1 MILLPV
7 ACYWIYSTILFVLS
21 WLRLTSVELHRIPT
35 DQKMR
40 PANRVTVSHVLQR
53 VAVQHAIQIAVAYAL
68 AVGMREDNMSTRSVE
83 HPLLIVAKI
92 IIASVMLDTYQYW
105 MHRWMHTNRWLYRNF
120 HSVHHELTVLYAFGA
135 LYNHPMEGLLM
146 DTVGSGLPTVVLDM
160 HPWTATAFFCIAT
173 LKTVDDHCGY
183 ALPWDPLQTLFRNNA
198 VYHDIHHWG
207 KGRMYNF
214 SQPFF
219 TFWDVWMGTDYEIEM
234 QKQAVAKSQ
243 RSVSNTTISC
253 AAVAAEPPQTT
264 VTTSSRSPSN
274 SSSTSPPRRRVV
286 SKTMHVADDSDL
298 LNASPSA
305 TLSDSDCSDD
315 SAIGSSCG
323 DDWEAEKACDD
334 RSAAL
339 RRRNNTVSHIDPWQP
354 PSATQT

>member
-7 ACYWIYSTILFVLS
+7 ACYWIYSTILFILS

-53 VAVQHAIQIAVAYAL
+53 VAVQHAIQIAVAYGL
-68 AVGMREDNMSTRSVE
+68 AVGMREDNMSTRPVE
-83 HPLLIVAKI
+83 HPLLFVAKI
-92 IIASVMLDTYQYW
+92 VIASVMLDTYQYW

-135 LYNHPMEGLLM
+135 LYNHPLEGLLM
-146 DTVGSGLPTVVLDM
+146 DTVGSGLPTLVLDM

-219 TFWDVWMGTDYEIEM
+219 TFWDVWMGTDYEIAM
-234 QKQAVAKSQ
+234 QKQAAAKAQ
-243 RSVSNTTISC
+243 RSVANGDFSS
-253 AAVAAEPPQTT
+253 AAVAAEPPMTT
-264 VTTSSRSPSN
+264 VTTTRRALSE
-274 SSSTSPPRRRVV
+274 PPDGGVARRRVV
-286 SKTMHVADDSDL
+286 SKTLQVADDI
-298 LNASPSA
+298 NPVTPPSP
-305 TLSDSDCSDD
+305 TLSCSDCSND

-323 DDWEAEKACDD
+323 DWEAERAAEKACDD
-334 RSAAL
+334 RNAPDIIES
-339 RRRNNTVSHIDPWQP
+339 DPWRLP
-354 PSATQT
+354 AATRT